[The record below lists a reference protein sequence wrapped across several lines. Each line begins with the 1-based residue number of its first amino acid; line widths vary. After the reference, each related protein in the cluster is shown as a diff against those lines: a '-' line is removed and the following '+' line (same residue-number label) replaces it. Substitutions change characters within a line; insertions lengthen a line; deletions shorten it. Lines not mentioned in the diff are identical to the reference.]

1 MASPSTQAK
10 QHVRN
15 IADRLA
21 SWIRPEPL
29 PPQQDSPPRVEVTPP
44 SRVPA
49 GWRGAIDV
57 VREDIESVLCHD
69 PAANDPLEVCL
80 VYPGLHALWMHRVA
94 HMMWVRG
101 HRLPSRVL
109 AHMSRFATGIE
120 IHPGA
125 RIGRRVFID
134 HGMGIV
140 IGETAVVGDDC
151 LLYKGVVLG
160 GTSLERA
167 ERHPTLGA
175 GVVAGTNACI
185 LGAIQVGDGA
195 RVGSGS
201 VVIRDVPARATV
213 VGIPGRLAEGVRD
226 VRAELDHAA
235 LPDPVANVLSS
246 LIEEVESLRREVAHL
261 RGDDVPRPAGRDRE
275 DGNFDDVTTLK
286 SDGDDA

>member
-10 QHVRN
+10 QRVLN

-21 SWIRPEPL
+21 GWFRPEPL
-29 PPQQDSPPRVEVTPP
+29 PPQEDSPPRVEVTPP

-49 GWRGAIDV
+49 GLRGAMDV

-109 AHMSRFATGIE
+109 AHVSRFATGVE

-201 VVIRDVPARATV
+201 VVIRDVPAQATV
-213 VGIPGRLAEGVRD
+213 VGIPGRLAEGIRD

-246 LIEEVESLRREVAHL
+246 LIEEVEALRREIAHL

-275 DGNFDDVTTLK
+275 DGHFNDVTTPK
-286 SDGDDA
+286 GQGESA

>member
-1 MASPSTQAK
+1 MSTPSAQAK
-10 QHVRN
+10 Q
-15 IADRLA
+15 RLLRMTERVA
-21 SWIRPEPL
+21 EWFRPEPE
-29 PPQQDSPPRVEVTPP
+29 PTHEESAPRVEVSAP
-44 SRVPA
+44 SKVPR
-49 GWRGAIDV
+49 GVRGAV
-57 VREDIESVLCHD
+57 EVLREDIDSVLCHD
-69 PAANDPLEVCL
+69 PAASDPLEVCL
-80 VYPGLHALWMHRVA
+80 VYPGLHALWMHRAA
-94 HMMWVRG
+94 HAMWTRG

-109 AHMSRFATGIE
+109 AHVSRFVTGIE

-185 LGAIQVGDGA
+185 LGAIQIGDGA

-213 VGIPGRLAEGVRD
+213 VGIPGRLAEGMRD

-246 LIEEVESLRREVAHL
+246 LIEEVEALQREVAHL
-261 RGDDVPRPAGRDRE
+261 RGEDVPRPAGRDRE
-275 DGNFDDVTTLK
+275 DGRFDDVT
-286 SDGDDA
+286 SNGGGA

>member
-1 MASPSTQAK
+1 MATSPK
-10 QHVRN
+10 QTKQRVLN

-21 SWIRPEPL
+21 SWFRPEPM
-29 PPQQDSPPRVEVTPP
+29 PPQPDSPARVDVSPP
-44 SRVPA
+44 SHVPP
-49 GWRGAIDV
+49 GLLGV
-57 VREDIESVLCHD
+57 LEVLREDIDSVLCHD
-69 PAANDPLEVCL
+69 PAANDPVEVCL

-94 HMMWVRG
+94 HTMWVRG

-109 AHMSRFATGIE
+109 AHASRFVTGVE

-185 LGAIQVGDGA
+185 LGAIQVGNGA

-226 VRAELDHAA
+226 VRAELDHSA

-246 LIEEVESLRREVAHL
+246 LIEEVEALRREVSHL
-261 RGDDVPRPAGRDRE
+261 RGEDVPRPAGRDRE
-275 DGNFDDVTTLK
+275 DGHFNDVT
-286 SDGDDA
+286 SSGDAP